1 MLLLHEKISV
11 EAPKKRYPILGFFE
25 KILRGD
31 DTIPEF

>member
-11 EAPKKRYPILGFFE
+11 EAPKKCYPILGSFE